1 MPKKKFN
8 AEQFYIDN
16 EVTEIKRRYSPAIA
30 DLFRDVR
37 TLENIGADD
46 DSHELRK
53 IANALL
59 NWQQS

>member
-1 MPKKKFN
+1 MPKKFN

-37 TLENIGADD
+37 TLENIGAGDD
-46 DSHELRK
+46 AKELYE
-53 IANALL
+53 IAKALM